1 MSRLVRDEG
10 GATAIEYGL
19 MAAMLAVV
27 VIACVAALTPGMD
40 TMFSGIVAKF
50 PTIS

>member
-1 MSRLVRDEG
+1 MKRFLDDER

-19 MAAMLAVV
+19 MVAMLAVA

-40 TMFSGIVAKF
+40 TMFSGIVSKF
-50 PTIS
+50 PTIG